1 MSPSWYTYTKV
12 YICILNLQGKKD
24 TLNRAFEWF
33 AFNTMTFHLLAS
45 SCLAFIA
52 LLQAAQHI
60 ERHYTIEFSKLE
72 REVNEKF
79 GADKALHVDALE
91 HTLGLLENKS
101 IDEQLIGVNAFF
113 AERIQYATDDIVF
126 NEKDYWATPSELFG
140 HSRGDCE
147 DYAIAK
153 YVALLHLGIDSAK
166 LRLIYVK
173 AKIGRSRITQTHM
186 VLGYYDSPS
195 SDPLVLDSLVSN
207 VLPGSQRTDL
217 IPVFSFNDSGIWQ
230 PGQKTQVSSSTS
242 RLSRWRDVIERMKKE
257 GISRRS

>member
-1 MSPSWYTYTKV
+1 M
-12 YICILNLQGKKD
+12 
-24 TLNRAFEWF
+24 TLSLF
-33 AFNTMTFHLLAS
+33 ASHCLALVALLLAR
-45 SCLAFIA
+45 
-52 LLQAAQHI
+52 QQMKDQ
-60 ERHYTIEFSKLE
+60 YVIEFPKLE
-72 REVNEKF
+72 QEVKNKF
-79 GADKALHVDALE
+79 GADKASHVAALE
-91 HTLGLLENKS
+91 AALHALESKGVKDQLL
-101 IDEQLIGVNAFF
+101 GVNAFF
-113 AERIQYATDDIVF
+113 DEHIQYATDDIVF
-126 NEKDYWATPSELFG
+126 KEKDYWATPSELFG

-153 YVALLHLGIDSAK
+153 YVALLHLGIDSSK

-173 AKIGRSRITQTHM
+173 AKIGRSRVTQAHM

-230 PGQKTQVSSSTS
+230 PGKTSQVSTSTS
-242 RLSRWRDVIERMKKE
+242 SLSRWRDVIERMKQE

>member
-1 MSPSWYTYTKV
+1 
-12 YICILNLQGKKD
+12 
-24 TLNRAFEWF
+24 
-33 AFNTMTFHLLAS
+33 MTFYLLAS
-45 SCLAFIA
+45 SCLALIA
-52 LLQAAQHI
+52 LLQAALQI
-60 ERHYTIEFSKLE
+60 ERQYTIEFSQLE
-72 REVNEKF
+72 RQVTEKF
-79 GADKALHVDALE
+79 GAEKAHHVEALAR
-91 HTLGLLENKS
+91 TLSSLENKS
-101 IDEQLIGVNAFF
+101 TSEQLIGVNAFF
-113 AERIQYATDDIVF
+113 DEHIQYATDDVVF

-153 YVALLHLGIDSAK
+153 YIALLHLGVDSAK

-173 AKIGRSRITQTHM
+173 AKIGRSRVTQAHM

>member
-1 MSPSWYTYTKV
+1 M
-12 YICILNLQGKKD
+12 
-24 TLNRAFEWF
+24 TLSLF
-33 AFNTMTFHLLAS
+33 ASHCLALVGLLLAGQQ
-45 SCLAFIA
+45 L
-52 LLQAAQHI
+52 
-60 ERHYTIEFSKLE
+60 RDHYVIEFPKLE
-72 REVNEKF
+72 QEVKNNF
-79 GADKALHVDALE
+79 GADKVLHVSALE
-91 HTLGLLENKS
+91 IRLHDLENKAVK
-101 IDEQLIGVNAFF
+101 EQLIGVNAFF
-113 AERIQYATDDIVF
+113 DEHIQYATDDVVF
-126 NEKDYWATPSELFG
+126 KEKDYWATPSELFG

-153 YVALLHLGIDSAK
+153 YVALLHLGIDSSK

-173 AKIGRSRITQTHM
+173 AKIGRSRVTQAHM

-230 PGQKTQVSSSTS
+230 PGKTAQVSSSTS
-242 RLSRWRDVIERMKKE
+242 RLSRWRDVIERMKQE

>member
-1 MSPSWYTYTKV
+1 M
-12 YICILNLQGKKD
+12 L
-24 TLNRAFEWF
+24 
-33 AFNTMTFHLLAS
+33 
-45 SCLAFIA
+45 
-52 LLQAAQHI
+52 
-60 ERHYTIEFSKLE
+60 
-72 REVNEKF
+72 
-79 GADKALHVDALE
+79 
-91 HTLGLLENKS
+91 
-101 IDEQLIGVNAFF
+101 GVNAFF
-113 AERIQYATDDIVF
+113 DEHIQYATDDIVF
-126 NEKDYWATPSELFG
+126 KEKDYWATPSELFG

-153 YVALLHLGIDSAK
+153 YVALLHLGIDSSK

-173 AKIGRSRITQTHM
+173 AKIGRSRVTQAHM

-230 PGQKTQVSSSTS
+230 PGKTAQVSSSTS
-242 RLSRWRDVIERMKKE
+242 RLSRWRDVIERMKQE

>member
-1 MSPSWYTYTKV
+1 M
-12 YICILNLQGKKD
+12 
-24 TLNRAFEWF
+24 TLSLF
-33 AFNTMTFHLLAS
+33 ASHCLALVALLLAG
-45 SCLAFIA
+45 
-52 LLQAAQHI
+52 QQMKDQ
-60 ERHYTIEFSKLE
+60 YVIEFPKLE
-72 REVNEKF
+72 QEVKNKF
-79 GADKALHVDALE
+79 GADKASHVAALE
-91 HTLGLLENKS
+91 AALHALESKGVKDQLL
-101 IDEQLIGVNAFF
+101 GVNAFF
-113 AERIQYATDDIVF
+113 DEHIQYATDDIVF
-126 NEKDYWATPSELFG
+126 KEKDYWATPSELFG

-153 YVALLHLGIDSAK
+153 YVALLHLGIDSSK

-173 AKIGRSRITQTHM
+173 AKIGRSRVTQAHM

-230 PGQKTQVSSSTS
+230 PGKATQVSSSTS
-242 RLSRWRDVIERMKKE
+242 RLSRWRDVIERMKQE

>member
-1 MSPSWYTYTKV
+1 
-12 YICILNLQGKKD
+12 
-24 TLNRAFEWF
+24 
-33 AFNTMTFHLLAS
+33 MTFHLLAS
-45 SCLAFIA
+45 SCLALIA
-52 LLQAAQHI
+52 LLQAAQQI
-60 ERHYTIEFSKLE
+60 ERHYTIEFSQLE
-72 REVNEKF
+72 RQVTEKF
-79 GADKALHVDALE
+79 GADKALHVEALAR
-91 HTLGLLENKS
+91 TLSSLENKS
-101 IDEQLIGVNAFF
+101 TSEQLIGVNAFF
-113 AERIQYATDDIVF
+113 DEHIQYATDDVVF

-153 YVALLHLGIDSAK
+153 YIALLHLGVDSAK

-173 AKIGRSRITQTHM
+173 AKIGRSRVTQAHM

-230 PGQKTQVSSSTS
+230 AGQKTQVSSSTS

>member
-1 MSPSWYTYTKV
+1 
-12 YICILNLQGKKD
+12 
-24 TLNRAFEWF
+24 
-33 AFNTMTFHLLAS
+33 MTFHLLAS
-45 SCLAFIA
+45 SCLALIA
-52 LLQAAQHI
+52 LLQAALQI
-60 ERHYTIEFSKLE
+60 ERQYTIEFSQLE
-72 REVNEKF
+72 RQVTEKF
-79 GADKALHVDALE
+79 GADKALHVEALAR
-91 HTLGLLENKS
+91 TLSSLENKS
-101 IDEQLIGVNAFF
+101 TSEQLIGVNAFF
-113 AERIQYATDDIVF
+113 DEHIQYATDDVVF

-153 YVALLHLGIDSAK
+153 YIALLHLGVDSAK

-173 AKIGRSRITQTHM
+173 AKIGRIRVTQAHM

-230 PGQKTQVSSSTS
+230 AGQKTQVSSSTS

>member
-1 MSPSWYTYTKV
+1 M
-12 YICILNLQGKKD
+12 
-24 TLNRAFEWF
+24 TLSLF
-33 AFNTMTFHLLAS
+33 ASHCLALVALLLAGQQ
-45 SCLAFIA
+45 LKD
-52 LLQAAQHI
+52 
-60 ERHYTIEFSKLE
+60 HYVIEFPKLE
-72 REVNEKF
+72 QEVKNNF
-79 GADKALHVDALE
+79 GTNKALHVIALE
-91 HTLGLLENKS
+91 HKLHDLENKTVK
-101 IDEQLIGVNAFF
+101 EQLIGVNAFF
-113 AERIQYATDDIVF
+113 DEHIQYATDDIVF
-126 NEKDYWATPSELFG
+126 KQKDYWATPSELFG

-153 YVALLHLGIDSAK
+153 YVALLHLGIDSSK

-173 AKIGRSRITQTHM
+173 AKIGRSRVTQAHM

-230 PGQKTQVSSSTS
+230 PGKTAQVSSSTR
-242 RLSRWRDVIERMKKE
+242 RLSRWRDVIERMKQE

>member
-1 MSPSWYTYTKV
+1 M
-12 YICILNLQGKKD
+12 
-24 TLNRAFEWF
+24 TLSLF
-33 AFNTMTFHLLAS
+33 ASH
-45 SCLAFIA
+45 CLALVA
-52 LLQAAQHI
+52 LLLTGQQMKDQ
-60 ERHYTIEFSKLE
+60 YVIEFPKLE
-72 REVNEKF
+72 QEVKNKF
-79 GADKALHVDALE
+79 GADKASHVAALE
-91 HTLGLLENKS
+91 VALHALESKGVKDQLL
-101 IDEQLIGVNAFF
+101 GVNAFF
-113 AERIQYATDDIVF
+113 DEHIQYATDDIVF
-126 NEKDYWATPSELFG
+126 KEKDYWATPSELFG

-153 YVALLHLGIDSAK
+153 YVALLHLGIDSSK

-173 AKIGRSRITQTHM
+173 AKIGRSRVTQAHM

-230 PGQKTQVSSSTS
+230 PGKTSQVSSSTS
-242 RLSRWRDVIERMKKE
+242 RLSRWRDVIERMKQE

>member
-1 MSPSWYTYTKV
+1 M
-12 YICILNLQGKKD
+12 
-24 TLNRAFEWF
+24 TLSLF
-33 AFNTMTFHLLAS
+33 ASHCLALVALLLAG
-45 SCLAFIA
+45 
-52 LLQAAQHI
+52 QQMKDQ
-60 ERHYTIEFSKLE
+60 YVIEFPKLE
-72 REVNEKF
+72 QEVKNKF
-79 GADKALHVDALE
+79 GADKASHVAALE
-91 HTLGLLENKS
+91 AALHALESKGVKDQLL
-101 IDEQLIGVNAFF
+101 GVNAFF
-113 AERIQYATDDIVF
+113 DEHIQYATDDIVF
-126 NEKDYWATPSELFG
+126 KEKDYWATPSELFG

-153 YVALLHLGIDSAK
+153 YVALLHLGIDSSK

-173 AKIGRSRITQTHM
+173 AKIGRSRVTQAHM

-230 PGQKTQVSSSTS
+230 PGKTSQVSTSTS
-242 RLSRWRDVIERMKKE
+242 RLSRWRDVIERMKQE

>member
-1 MSPSWYTYTKV
+1 M
-12 YICILNLQGKKD
+12 
-24 TLNRAFEWF
+24 TLSLF
-33 AFNTMTFHLLAS
+33 ASHCLALVALLLAG
-45 SCLAFIA
+45 
-52 LLQAAQHI
+52 QQMKDQ
-60 ERHYTIEFSKLE
+60 YVIEFPKLE
-72 REVNEKF
+72 QEVKNKF
-79 GADKALHVDALE
+79 GADKASHVAALE
-91 HTLGLLENKS
+91 VALHALESKGVKDQLL
-101 IDEQLIGVNAFF
+101 GVNAFF
-113 AERIQYATDDIVF
+113 DEHIQYATDDIVF
-126 NEKDYWATPSELFG
+126 KEKDYWATPSELFG

-153 YVALLHLGIDSAK
+153 YVALLHLGINSSK

-173 AKIGRSRITQTHM
+173 AKIGRSRVTQAHM

-230 PGQKTQVSSSTS
+230 PGKTSQVSSSTS
-242 RLSRWRDVIERMKKE
+242 RLSRWRDVIERMKQE

>member
-1 MSPSWYTYTKV
+1 M
-12 YICILNLQGKKD
+12 
-24 TLNRAFEWF
+24 TLSLF
-33 AFNTMTFHLLAS
+33 ASHCLALVALLLAG
-45 SCLAFIA
+45 
-52 LLQAAQHI
+52 QQMKDQ
-60 ERHYTIEFSKLE
+60 YVIEFPKLE
-72 REVNEKF
+72 QEVKNKF
-79 GADKALHVDALE
+79 GADKASHVAALE
-91 HTLGLLENKS
+91 AALHALESKGVKDQLL
-101 IDEQLIGVNAFF
+101 GVNAFF
-113 AERIQYATDDIVF
+113 DEHIQYATDDIVF
-126 NEKDYWATPSELFG
+126 KEKDYWATPSELFG

-153 YVALLHLGIDSAK
+153 YVALLHLGIDSSK

-173 AKIGRSRITQTHM
+173 AKIGRSRVTQAHI

-230 PGQKTQVSSSTS
+230 PGKTSQVSTSTS
-242 RLSRWRDVIERMKKE
+242 RLSRWRDVIERMKQE

>member
-1 MSPSWYTYTKV
+1 M
-12 YICILNLQGKKD
+12 
-24 TLNRAFEWF
+24 TLSLF
-33 AFNTMTFHLLAS
+33 ASHCLALVALLLAGQQ
-45 SCLAFIA
+45 L
-52 LLQAAQHI
+52 
-60 ERHYTIEFSKLE
+60 RDRYVIEFPKLE
-72 REVNEKF
+72 QEVKNNF
-79 GADKALHVDALE
+79 GADKALHVSALE
-91 HTLGLLENKS
+91 TKLHDLENKAVK
-101 IDEQLIGVNAFF
+101 EQLIGVNAFF
-113 AERIQYATDDIVF
+113 DEHIQYATDDIVF
-126 NEKDYWATPSELFG
+126 KQKDYWATPSELFG

-153 YVALLHLGIDSAK
+153 YVALLHLGIDSSK

-173 AKIGRSRITQTHM
+173 AKIGRSRVTQAHM

-230 PGQKTQVSSSTS
+230 PGKTAQVSSSTS
-242 RLSRWRDVIERMKKE
+242 RLSRWRDVIERMKQE

>member
-1 MSPSWYTYTKV
+1 
-12 YICILNLQGKKD
+12 
-24 TLNRAFEWF
+24 
-33 AFNTMTFHLLAS
+33 MTFHLLAS
-45 SCLAFIA
+45 SCLALIA
-52 LLQAAQHI
+52 LLQATLQI
-60 ERHYTIEFSKLE
+60 ERQYTIEFSQLE
-72 REVNEKF
+72 RQVTEKF
-79 GADKALHVDALE
+79 GADKARHVEALAR
-91 HTLGLLENKS
+91 TLSSLENKS
-101 IDEQLIGVNAFF
+101 TNEQLIGVNAFF
-113 AERIQYATDDIVF
+113 DEHIQYATDDVVF

-153 YVALLHLGIDSAK
+153 YIALLHLGVDSAK

-173 AKIGRSRITQTHM
+173 AKIGRSRVTQAHM

>member
-1 MSPSWYTYTKV
+1 M
-12 YICILNLQGKKD
+12 
-24 TLNRAFEWF
+24 TLSLF
-33 AFNTMTFHLLAS
+33 ASHCLALVALLLAG
-45 SCLAFIA
+45 
-52 LLQAAQHI
+52 QQMKDQ
-60 ERHYTIEFSKLE
+60 YVIEFPKLE
-72 REVNEKF
+72 QEVKNKF
-79 GADKALHVDALE
+79 GADKASHVVALE
-91 HTLGLLENKS
+91 AALHALESKGVKDQLL
-101 IDEQLIGVNAFF
+101 GVNAFF
-113 AERIQYATDDIVF
+113 DEHIQYATDDIVF
-126 NEKDYWATPSELFG
+126 KEKDYWATPSELFG

-153 YVALLHLGIDSAK
+153 YVALLHLGIDSSK

-173 AKIGRSRITQTHM
+173 AKIGRSRVTQAHM

-230 PGQKTQVSSSTS
+230 PGKAAQVSSSTS
-242 RLSRWRDVIERMKKE
+242 RLSRWRDVIERMKQE

>member
-1 MSPSWYTYTKV
+1 M
-12 YICILNLQGKKD
+12 
-24 TLNRAFEWF
+24 TLSLF
-33 AFNTMTFHLLAS
+33 ASHCLALVALLLAG
-45 SCLAFIA
+45 
-52 LLQAAQHI
+52 QQMKDQ
-60 ERHYTIEFSKLE
+60 YVIEFPKLE
-72 REVNEKF
+72 QEVKNKF
-79 GADKALHVDALE
+79 GADKASHVAALE
-91 HTLGLLENKS
+91 VALHALESKGVKDQLL
-101 IDEQLIGVNAFF
+101 GVNAFF
-113 AERIQYATDDIVF
+113 DEHIQYATDDIVF
-126 NEKDYWATPSELFG
+126 KEKDYWATPSELFG

-153 YVALLHLGIDSAK
+153 YVALLHLGIDSSK

-173 AKIGRSRITQTHM
+173 AKIGRSRVTQAHM

-230 PGQKTQVSSSTS
+230 PGKTSQVSTSTS
-242 RLSRWRDVIERMKKE
+242 RLSRWRDVIERMKQE